1 MPKLIARAVAHWQ
14 RGERVEAERLCAAL
28 LATSAGQID
37 ARSLLAEIYS
47 SQREYARAAE
57 QLKHVTE
64 ARPREAAWQ
73 RRLGDALFAAG
84 EHAAAAGA
92 FRAAIALEPKNPR
105 AHNNLGRALAAL
117 GERAAAIDCYRQA
130 IALDARYTIAHN
142 NLGIELAE
150 ERRLDEALSCY
161 ERATQLSPG
170 FGEAHSNRGNV
181 LMRLNRNLEALAC
194 EDRALELE
202 PLNSTFHCNRGNALL
217 RLRRFPEA
225 LTCFEVAL
233 RLHPELPEGFNG
245 RGGALR
251 ELQQLEAALACFD
264 RAIDV
269 KPDYVDPLNNKANVL
284 LCLERFEE
292 MLPWCE
298 RLLALRKDYAPALYY
313 RGIALKNLARE
324 PEAIECFQHLLKCH
338 PDHPLGAGYLLYAA
352 AMICDW
358 SHERLLASTL
368 AALRKGE
375 VVVSP
380 FILLGLSGDAALQRE
395 CAQSHVRQ
403 AHAEP
408 PEPVWRGER
417 WRKDKIRVAYVSAD
431 LRDHAVSYLMA
442 GVFEKHDR
450 ERFVT
455 MGVALRPALGT
466 PFGMRVVQSFDMWV
480 DVHEASDLKVAQ
492 TLRDL
497 EVDVAVDLMGYTR
510 GERLNIFRH
519 RFAPVQMSY
528 LGYPATTGTTFHDYI
543 LADDFVIPEEYR
555 QHYTEHVIY
564 LPECF
569 QANDDR
575 RLIAEHRPTRAE
587 AGLPEGT
594 FVFCSFN
601 NSYKLSPA
609 QFDIWCRLLRS
620 VPDSVLWIVADHDAA
635 QANLRREAQARGVAP
650 ERLIFARRVPYE
662 DHLARLPLADL
673 FLDSLPFNAGTTAS
687 DALWAGVPVLT
698 CSGEAFAARMAGSL
712 LRAIGLPELITHTA
726 QEYEALAVRLA
737 NAPGELAALRARLA
751 ANRSSHPLFDTER
764 FCRHLESAYLT
775 AHERQQ
781 RAEPP
786 ASFRVERLALRADRS
801 QA

>member
-1 MPKLIARAVAHWQ
+1 MIAQAVDHWRRGNRA
-14 RGERVEAERLCAAL
+14 EAERLCAVL
-28 LATSAGQID
+28 LGSHHEQLD
-37 ARSLLAEIYS
+37 ARGLLAEIYL

-57 QLKHVTE
+57 QLKRITA
-64 ARPREAAWQ
+64 ARPKEAAWH
-73 RRLGDALFAAG
+73 RRLGDALFAAAD
-84 EHAAAAGA
+84 HAAAAES

-105 AHNNLGRALAAL
+105 GHNNLGRALAAL
-117 GERAAAIDCYRQA
+117 GERAAAIDSYRHA
-130 IALDARYTIAHN
+130 IALDARYAIAHN

-150 ERRLDEALSCY
+150 ERRLEEALACY
-161 ERATQLSPG
+161 ERATQLNPG
-170 FGEAHSNRGNV
+170 FGEAHCNRGNV
-181 LMRLNRNLEALAC
+181 LMRLNRHAEALDC

-202 PLNSTFHCNRGNALL
+202 PVNATFHCNRGNALL
-217 RLRRFPEA
+217 RLRRFEEA
-225 LTCFEVAL
+225 LQSFDLAL
-233 RLHPELPEGFNG
+233 RLRPELPEGVNG

-251 ELQQLEAALACFD
+251 ELQQLEAALSCFD
-264 RAIDV
+264 RAIEL

-292 MLPWCE
+292 MLPWCD
-298 RLLALRKDYAPALYY
+298 RLLALHQDYAPALYY

-324 PEAIECFQHLLKCH
+324 PEAIECFQHLLTCH
-338 PDHPLGAGYLLYAA
+338 PGHPLAAGYLLYAA

-368 AALRKGE
+368 AAMRKGE

-380 FILLGLSGDAALQRE
+380 FILLSLSGDAASQRE
-395 CAQSHVRQ
+395 CAEGHVKQ
-403 AHAEP
+403 AFAEA

-417 WRKDKIRVAYVSAD
+417 WRNDKIRVAYLSAD

-497 EVDVAVDLMGYTR
+497 QVDIAVDLMGYTR

-519 RFAPVQMSY
+519 RFAPVQISY
-528 LGYPATTGTTFHDYI
+528 LGYPATTGSTFHDYI
-543 LADDFVIPEEYR
+543 LADDFVIPEEYQ
-555 QHYTEHVIY
+555 QHYSEQVIY

-575 RLIAEHRPTRAE
+575 RLIAAHRPTRAE
-587 AGLPEGT
+587 AGLPEEA
-594 FVFCSFN
+594 FIFCSFN
-601 NSYKLSPA
+601 NSYKLSRA
-609 QFDIWCRLLRS
+609 QFDIWCRLLQS
-620 VPDSVLWIVADHDAA
+620 VPASVLWLVADHETT
-635 QANLRREAQARGVAP
+635 QANLRREAEARGVAP
-650 ERLIFARRVPYE
+650 EKLIFARRLPYE

-673 FLDSLPFNAGTTAS
+673 FLDTLPFNAGTTAS

-698 CSGEAFAARMAGSL
+698 CSGEPFAARMAGSL
-712 LRAIGLPELITHTA
+712 LRAVGLPELITHTP
-726 QEYEALAVRLA
+726 QDYEALASHLA
-737 NAPGELAALRARLA
+737 NAPGELGALRARLA
-751 ANRSSHPLFDTER
+751 ANRHSYPLFDTER
-764 FCRHLESAYLT
+764 FCRHLESAYVT
-775 AHERQQ
+775 AHQ
-781 RAEPP
+781 RHQRGEQP
-786 ASFRVERLALRADRS
+786 ASFRVERLALDGDRP